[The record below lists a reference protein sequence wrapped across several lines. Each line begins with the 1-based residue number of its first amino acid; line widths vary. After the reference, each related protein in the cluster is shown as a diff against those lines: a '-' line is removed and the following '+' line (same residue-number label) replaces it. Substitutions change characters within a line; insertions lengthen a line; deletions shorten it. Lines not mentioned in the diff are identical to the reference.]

1 MEVDGYYVASPRNY
15 VSKDVAINNQIS
27 NNIGCWY
34 VIVTILVISQLTQKA
49 DISTNYS
56 AYGNNFI

>member
-1 MEVDGYYVASPRNY
+1 MGVDGYYVASPHNY

-27 NNIGCWY
+27 NNISCWY
-34 VIVTILVISQLTQKA
+34 AIVIILVISQLTQKA
-49 DISTNYS
+49 DVTTNYS